1 MEIQDPQRREETQLI
16 SLCQKGDRAAF
27 ERLYHRYARD
37 VFTMAL
43 RMVNSQ
49 ELAEEVTQ
57 EVFISVYK
65 NIKNFQ
71 FQSAFT
77 TWLYRIVY
85 RRAADQFRK
94 LKKYQE
100 KTVLYSGEEDNPA
113 ILEVRDPGDNPS
125 ENALKR
131 ERNRMIEQA
140 IAELSPKQRAIMVLR
155 YIQQLSYEEIADI
168 LGCRIGT
175 VKSRLNRA
183 HKTMETKLNELD
195 IF

>member
-1 MEIQDPQRREETQLI
+1 LEHQDSQRREETQLI
-16 SLCQKGDRAAF
+16 ALCQKGDRGAF
-27 ERLYHRYARD
+27 ERLYHRYAKD
-37 VFTMAL
+37 VYTMAL
-43 RMVNSQ
+43 RMVNSPD
-49 ELAEEVTQ
+49 LAEEITQ
-57 EVFISVYK
+57 EVFISVFK
-65 NIKNFQ
+65 NIEKFQ

-94 LKKYQE
+94 LKRFRE
-100 KTVLYSGEEDNPA
+100 KSGVLTVEDENGA

-125 ENALKR
+125 ENALKQ
-131 ERNRMIEQA
+131 ERTRLIEQA
-140 IAELSPKQRAIMVLR
+140 MAELSPKQRAIMVLR
-155 YIQQLSYEEIADI
+155 YVHQLSYEEIAGI

-183 HKTMETKLNELD
+183 HKTMEIKLNQLD

>member
-1 MEIQDPQRREETQLI
+1 M
-16 SLCQKGDRAAF
+16 
-27 ERLYHRYARD
+27 
-37 VFTMAL
+37 
-43 RMVNSQ
+43 
-49 ELAEEVTQ
+49 
-57 EVFISVYK
+57 
-65 NIKNFQ
+65 
-71 FQSAFT
+71 
-77 TWLYRIVY
+77 Y

-100 KTVLYSGEEDNPA
+100 KTVSYSGEEDNPA

-155 YIQQLSYEEIADI
+155 YIQQLSYEEIAEI